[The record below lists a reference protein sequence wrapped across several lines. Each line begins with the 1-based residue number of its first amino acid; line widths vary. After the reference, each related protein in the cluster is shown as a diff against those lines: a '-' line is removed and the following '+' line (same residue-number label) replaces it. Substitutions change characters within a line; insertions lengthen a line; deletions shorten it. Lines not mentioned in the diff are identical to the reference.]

1 MSIGYCSD
9 CEKSGGHSSNCPRV
23 TGKTRHFLEVKVEQL
38 QAELAAKDEE
48 IGSLSE
54 SFDGIKN
61 VLHDTQRELISV
73 KSIAG
78 KWQEKAMEWSRKN
91 AELTNELQVNDQDRD
106 LVANIIK
113 SVPEVTK

>member
-1 MSIGYCSD
+1 MNETETIQHRTIIKLI
-9 CEKSGGHSSNCPRV
+9 E
-23 TGKTRHFLEVKVEQL
+23 
-38 QAELAAKDEE
+38 ELAAKDKE

>member
-1 MSIGYCSD
+1 MSVYNT
-9 CEKSGGHSSNCPRV
+9 HQ
-23 TGKTRHFLEVKVEQL
+23 EVQQL
-38 QAELAAKDEE
+38 QSKLAAKDKE
-48 IGSLSE
+48 IISLSE

-113 SVPEVTK
+113 SVPEKEGYVLVPILSLRIEC